1 MAHPTHPVWGFANQL
16 AVGPHFGSRQRN
28 GGGRGN
34 MGGAHLKRAQGMSLD
49 GDSYGFV
56 LNFPFQQEGNG
67 PKDQRATRAMK
78 YDQW

>member
-56 LNFPFQQEGNG
+56 LNFPFQKWCVIRITYLFDLISQ
-67 PKDQRATRAMK
+67 P
-78 YDQW
+78 